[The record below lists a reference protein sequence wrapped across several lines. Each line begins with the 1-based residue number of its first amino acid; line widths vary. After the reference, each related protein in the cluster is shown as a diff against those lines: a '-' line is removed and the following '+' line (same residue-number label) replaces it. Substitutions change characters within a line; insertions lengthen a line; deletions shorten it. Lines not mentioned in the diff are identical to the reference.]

1 MDAAMLFIIS
11 LIGLVALS
19 GASFTWGVDTR
30 DQYRDDHAR

>member
-1 MDAAMLFIIS
+1 MEATMLFLIS

>member
-1 MDAAMLFIIS
+1 MEAVMVFIIS

-19 GASFTWGVDTR
+19 GASFACGVDTR

>member
-1 MDAAMLFIIS
+1 MEATMLFVIS

-19 GASFTWGVDTR
+19 GASFAWGVDSR